1 MSEAWRG
8 ILLAVAAA
16 GILMVL
22 FHHAVV
28 RIYKARDWLARG
40 AILVDVDTASE
51 FADHHPR
58 IAVSLPLELLVEH
71 AGSIGERNSRIVVFA
86 HSWWRGSK
94 AARELRRLG
103 FVDVF
108 NAAGVHTKEELSMA
122 AARAAP
128 SVDTEIELS
137 RGR

>member
-8 ILLAVAAA
+8 IVLAALAA
-16 GILMVL
+16 GILMAL

-40 AILVDVDTASE
+40 AILLDVDSPAE
-51 FADHHPR
+51 FAEHHPR
-58 IAVSLPLELLVEH
+58 IAVNLPLETLVQDV
-71 AGSIGERNSRIVVFA
+71 GTIGARNSRIVVFA
-86 HSWWRGSK
+86 HSWWRGAK
-94 AARELRRLG
+94 AVRELRRFG

-122 AARAAP
+122 AARSAP
-128 SVDTEIELS
+128 AEDNEIELS

>member
-1 MSEAWRG
+1 MSDAWRG
-8 ILLAVAAA
+8 ILLGVLVA
-16 GILMVL
+16 GILMAG

-40 AILVDVDTASE
+40 AILVDVDSPGE

-58 IAVSLPLELLVEH
+58 IAVNIPLETLVQQ
-71 AGSIGERNSRIVVFA
+71 ADSIGARNRRIVVFA
-86 HSWWRGSK
+86 HSWWRGAK
-94 AARELRRLG
+94 AVRELRRLG

-108 NAAGVHTKEELSMA
+108 NAAGVQTKEELSMV
-122 AARAAP
+122 AARSPAA
-128 SVDTEIELS
+128 DDNAIELS